1 VSRSLR
7 RRVLACAFSG
17 AIAGTWLPALPA
29 QAIGEPALII
39 GANDGIDFD
48 IPTAPQ
54 QVAARI
60 IDGAVRVAW
69 SPVTADPPVT
79 SYIVHAGARSC
90 PVIVPASST
99 SATVP
104 IVAGQRQA
112 TWQVQAVNAYGV
124 SSPGLA
130 SSPLDVAGLADHRY
144 RVVQMLQLSDFHGAI
159 AGSGSQ
165 AGAARLVTALQADRR
180 AIQPTFTVSAGDN
193 IGGSPMISAAFE
205 DLPAILALNRM
216 GVDVTTLG
224 NHEHDKP
231 LRDLRRLIDA
241 SAFDWTVANYS
252 TLAPLRGAQRGVS
265 RFVLRE
271 RDGIT
276 VGFVG
281 MNTEDAP
288 LLVARGNFS
297 YGKDMAKR
305 IEVAATAT
313 TVNRQVRAARA
324 AGAQVVVALLHQGFS
339 SYAAGAPTGRLIEIA
354 RQLRGVDLIYG
365 AHTHTV
371 YLGMIAGRP
380 VTEVP
385 NSAREYSRTTS
396 CLDTQANR
404 VIGSMVDLEDKAE
417 VADVSPDPVAAQIV
431 AKYKALLGARLDGKV
446 GVVDGIFPRGGNPPV
461 ERSGETPIGDFAA
474 DAVRAHYG
482 TDFAFLAGGG
492 FRDTLPAAGYQPVD
506 PTLRRPTPGSSGPYD
521 VTLGD
526 MVALLPFGNNA
537 ATTTITGDGLW
548 QALENGVSG
557 WPADGRF
564 PQISGFR
571 FAFDPSRPKGSRIL
585 EVTKAD
591 GTPIPRDGAR
601 YSVTTVDFML
611 YGGDGYG
618 ELFSP
623 STATLREPYVDI
635 VADALRR
642 DAAAGRVTPVP
653 QPDGRITRTG

>member
-1 VSRSLR
+1 MRSGPIRNAFLGA
-7 RRVLACAFSG
+7 LAAVALALG
-17 AIAGTWLPALPA
+17 AIAPGPARAEEVGPPLPP
-29 QAIGEPALII
+29 
-39 GANDGIDFD
+39 
-48 IPTAPQ
+48 
-54 QVAARI
+54 
-60 IDGAVRVAW
+60 
-69 SPVTADPPVT
+69 SSVTARVVADGVLVSWTPSPASAPAIE
-79 SYIVHAGARSC
+79 SYIVHAGQNSC
-90 PVIVPASST
+90 PVRVDAGASSVVMPVVRGQRSIVVQVRAANEYGYSADVPAT
-99 SATVP
+99 KPVD
-104 IVAGQRQA
+104 
-112 TWQVQAVNAYGV
+112 VQGR
-124 SSPGLA
+124 A
-130 SSPLDVAGLADHRY
+130 SDRY
-144 RVVQMLQLSDFHGAI
+144 RAVQFLQFSDFHGALEASTANI
-159 AGSGSQ
+159 
-165 AGAARLVTALQADRR
+165 GAAVLSAALAQDRAR
-180 AIQPTFTVSAGDN
+180 VKPTFTVSAGDN
-193 IGGSPMISAAFE
+193 FGGAPVISSAFE
-205 DLPAILALNRM
+205 ELPSVEVLNAM
-216 GVDVTTLG
+216 KLDVSTFG
-224 NHEHDKP
+224 NHEHDRP
-231 LRDLRRLIDA
+231 LSHLRRMIDA
-241 SAFDWTVANYS
+241 AKFDWVVSNYS
-252 TLAPLRGAQRGVS
+252 TLAPLQGKRNGAKPY
-265 RFVLRE
+265 VLKQ

-288 LLVARGNFS
+288 LLVARGNFA
-297 YGKDMAKR
+297 YGKDLAKR

-339 SYAAGAPTGRLIEIA
+339 SYVAGAPTGRLIDIA

-537 ATTTITGDGLW
+537 ATTTITGDALW